1 MRHDAIKVE
10 AGNRVAKE
18 ASRRAAGHKE
28 SVVAFG
34 ERHGWKVTDEGSS
47 DYFNDLSL
55 TKGVKRVRLA
65 LWPGIN
71 KSIALASTHTGTV
84 AVKVTDPMRE
94 RVERFLVGMEC
105 ICEPEPEWLEG
116 SSAYEGRPV
125 STCPVHG
132 ELPND

>member
-1 MRHDAIKVE
+1 MSRPDAIKVE
-10 AGNRVAKE
+10 AANRVAKE
-18 ASRRAAGHKE
+18 ASRRAAAHKE

-47 DYFNDLSL
+47 DYFHDLTL
-55 TKGVKRVRLA
+55 TKGVKHVRLA

-71 KSIALASTHTGTV
+71 KSIAIAHTHTGTV
-84 AVKVTDPMRE
+84 SVQVKDPLRQ

-105 ICEPEPEWLEG
+105 ECEAEPDWLEG
-116 SSAYEGRPV
+116 RSAYEGRPI

-132 ELPND
+132 VLDD